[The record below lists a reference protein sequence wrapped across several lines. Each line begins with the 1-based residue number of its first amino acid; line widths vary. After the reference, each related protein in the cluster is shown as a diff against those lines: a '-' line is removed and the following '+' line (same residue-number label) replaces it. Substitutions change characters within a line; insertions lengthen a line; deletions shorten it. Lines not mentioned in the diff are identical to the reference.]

1 MKVTLS
7 GFNME
12 VHEHPVRTPEV
23 LTAAYARVSRSEKTL
38 SELREAARENVEKA
52 RRSNE
57 SIVYD
62 MGHASIAEHA
72 FFNIDIEDVSRL
84 ALEELEKHRLAS
96 YTEKSQR
103 YVKLDSDWHQPA
115 EWREKSQELAQL
127 HAEAVAFYKDLMA
140 AGVAA
145 EDARYYLPLVVTGQ
159 VGLSCNAR
167 SAEHLILRLA
177 ASPFAEARDLA
188 EQLFGVLTPVVPS
201 LIRYVEPSEWIRR
214 EEAAGWHLLASEQ
227 TRLEENVS
235 FEGVPVGR
243 LDLITPPDDWD
254 ALVLAHGAV
263 RAGAPFAAAVA
274 GARAL
279 SPEGRAEAFSRMTG
293 GMSVHDPAPRPWEH
307 VSLTWE
313 WVLSAAAFAQL
324 KRHRLAGITS
334 AAYDPAL
341 GFTHPAAAGH
351 AFADR
356 ARALVK
362 LSEQTAALI
371 DGPAGV
377 YALLSGHRRR
387 LTWTANLRETL
398 HFSRLREDAHA
409 QWDIRAFAA
418 ALSAVVREHAPLCGR
433 LFGGKD
439 AFAGRTPFAG
449 RTLP

>member
-12 VHEHPVRTPEV
+12 VHENPVRTPEV

-38 SELREAARENVEKA
+38 AQLRQLARDNVDKA
-52 RRSNE
+52 RKSNE

-62 MGHASIAEHA
+62 MGHASISEHA

-103 YVKLDSDWHQPA
+103 YVKLDSDWHQPV
-115 EWREKSQELAQL
+115 EWAAKSQELAQL
-127 HAEAVAFYKDLMA
+127 HTEAVTFYKDLLD

-145 EDARYYLPLVVTGQ
+145 EDARYYLPLVMTGQ

-167 SAEHLILRLA
+167 SAEHMILRLS
-177 ASPFAEARDLA
+177 ASPFAEVRALG
-188 EQLFGVLTPVVPS
+188 EQLYGVLKPVVPS
-201 LIRYVEPSEWIRR
+201 LIRYVEPSAWCRR
-214 EEAAGWHLLASEQ
+214 EEAAGWMRMVSEE

-235 FEGVPVGR
+235 FEGQPVGR
-243 LDLITPPDDWD
+243 LDLCTPPDDWD
-254 ALVLAHGAV
+254 AIVLAHHAV
-263 RAGAPFAAAVA
+263 RAGAPYSSALV

-279 SPEGRAEAFSRMTG
+279 SPEGRAAAFAQSTS

-324 KRHRLAGITS
+324 KRHRLAGITT
-334 AAYDPAL
+334 AAYDPSL
-341 GFTHPAAAGH
+341 GFTHPAAAGGD
-351 AFADR
+351 FAGR
-356 ARALVK
+356 ARALVER
-362 LSEQTAALI
+362 SQATAALV
-371 DGPAGV
+371 DGPASV

-387 LTWTANLRETL
+387 LTWTANLREAL

-418 ALSAVVREHAPLCGR
+418 VLSAVVREHAPLCGR

-439 AFAGRTPFAG
+439 AFAGKM
-449 RTLP
+449 LP

>member
-12 VHEHPVRTPEV
+12 VHENPVRTPEV

-38 SELREAARENVEKA
+38 AQLREVARANVEKA
-52 RRSNE
+52 RKSNE

-103 YVKLDSDWHQPA
+103 YVKLDSDWHLPE
-115 EWREKSQELAQL
+115 EWADNGQELLQL
-127 HAEAVAFYKDLMA
+127 HAAAVAFYKDLLT

-145 EDARYYLPLVVTGQ
+145 EDARYYLPLAVTGQ

-167 SAEHLILRLA
+167 SAEHMILRLA
-177 ASPFAEARDLA
+177 ASPLAEARQLA
-188 EQLFGVLTPVVPS
+188 GLLFGELKPVVPS
-201 LIRYVEPSEWIRR
+201 LIRYVEPSAWVRR
-214 EEAAGWHLLASEQ
+214 EEAAGWTLLASEE

-235 FEGVPVGR
+235 FEGSPVGR
-243 LDLITPPDDWD
+243 LDLCSPVDDWD
-254 ALVLAHGAV
+254 AIVLAHHAV
-263 RAGAPFAAAVA
+263 RAGAPFSAALA
-274 GARAL
+274 GARQL
-279 SPEGRAEAFSRMTG
+279 SPEGRSEAFARITD

-324 KRHRLAGITS
+324 KRHRLAGITP
-334 AAYDPAL
+334 AAYDPRL
-341 GFTHPAAAGH
+341 GFTHPAAAGTDVL
-351 AFADR
+351 A
-356 ARALVK
+356 ARA
-362 LSEQTAALI
+362 EATAARVE
-371 DGPAGV
+371 GPARV

-409 QWDIRAFAA
+409 QWDIRAFAGA
-418 ALSAVVREHAPLCGR
+418 VSAVVREHAPRCGS

-439 AFAGRTPFAG
+439 AFEGKV
-449 RTLP
+449 LS

>member
-12 VHEHPVRTPEV
+12 VHENPVRTPEV

-38 SELREAARENVEKA
+38 AQLREVARANVEKA
-52 RRSNE
+52 RKSNE

-115 EWREKSQELAQL
+115 EWVKNSQELMQL
-127 HAEAVAFYKDLMA
+127 HTHAVAFYQDLLS

-167 SAEHLILRLA
+167 SAEHMILRLA
-177 ASPFAEARDLA
+177 ASPFAEARQLA
-188 EQLFGVLTPVVPS
+188 GLLFGVLKPVVPS
-201 LIRYVEPSEWIRR
+201 LIRYVEPSAWILR
-214 EEAAGWHLLASEQ
+214 EEAAGWTLLATEE

-235 FEGVPVGR
+235 FLGQPVGQ
-243 LDLITPPDDWD
+243 LQLCSPVDDWD
-254 ALVLAHGAV
+254 ALVLAHQAV
-263 RAGAPFAAAVA
+263 RAGAPYAAALA
-274 GARAL
+274 GARQL
-279 SPEGRAEAFSRMTG
+279 SAEGRSEAFARITD

-313 WVLSAAAFAQL
+313 WVLSAAAYAQL
-324 KRHRLAGITS
+324 KRHRLAGITP
-334 AAYDPAL
+334 AAYDPHL
-341 GFTHPAAAGH
+341 GFTHPAAAATDG
-351 AFADR
+351 FAAR
-356 ARALVK
+356 ARDLVA
-362 LSEQTAALI
+362 LSEATASRVE
-371 DGPAGV
+371 GPASV

-409 QWDIRAFAA
+409 QWDIRAFAGA
-418 ALSAVVREHAPLCGR
+418 VSAIVREHAPHCGR
-433 LFGGKD
+433 IFGGKD
-439 AFAGRTPFAG
+439 AFAGK
-449 RTLP
+449 TLS